1 MDPNANPTPPAP
13 QPIQDVLPP
22 QDTLGNPENFAV
34 PVAAPSPAEHI
45 NRSSPPLPSRNP
57 IAGTAMP
64 QSQALQ
70 DGPVDD
76 HGLDGVLKDVT
87 SNIKAAAPG
96 LAQQKKPRF
105 SIFGVFKRKPKQP
118 KLPPPPRPPHA
129 VPRPPAPH
137 PAQQSHSQS
146 LPSSPQAP
154 QPAKNPLKSGPT
166 RNKQKSK
173 IPLPAVVAVI
183 VAIILVV
190 IALSA
195 FKN

>member
-1 MDPNANPTPPAP
+1 MDTNANPTAPVP

-22 QDTLGNPENFAV
+22 QDSLGNPESFAV
-34 PVAAPSPAEHI
+34 PVAAPPPTDHI

-57 IAGTAMP
+57 IAGTAMA

-87 SNIKAAAPG
+87 SNIKATSPA
-96 LAQQKKPRF
+96 LAQQRKPKF
-105 SIFGVFKRKPKQP
+105 SIFGIFKRKPKQP
-118 KLPPPPRPPHA
+118 KQLPPPPQSHA
-129 VPRPPAPH
+129 APRPPAPQ
-137 PAQQSHSQS
+137 PVQQSHSQS
-146 LPSSPQAP
+146 LPSSPQAA

-166 RNKQKSK
+166 RLKQKSK
-173 IPLPAVVAVI
+173 IPLPAVAAVI
-183 VAIILVV
+183 VAVILVV